1 MLHLTVVL
9 RKSWWEFIYWV
20 ITLFELANMPVRSY
34 GKEDKPHPLVLHTIA
49 SVSGTFFANKILA
62 GGINPIS
69 SV

>member
-1 MLHLTVVL
+1 VLHLTVVL

-20 ITLFELANMPVRSY
+20 ITLFELANIPVRCY